1 MPMILSNIWTNPFT
15 TTTGAATAVLGV
27 LHALGVN
34 TFGLDSGTLAA
45 VLGTITGLI
54 AADPGKGNAK

>member
-1 MPMILSNIWTNPFT
+1 MPTFLSNIWTNPFT
-15 TTTGAATAVLGV
+15 STGAAATAILGV

-45 VLGTITGLI
+45 VIGSITGLI
-54 AADPGKGNAK
+54 AADPGKGGK